1 MKKLIMLLML
11 IPFMGLGQLEFK
23 EKKDAVKIG
32 EVRIAGTF
40 YGNMM
45 YLEDHDTYVLFFKN
59 LKYQQITDVKNVT
72 IGDQEDLNSLYDVI
86 MENTV
91 DKTKNSLELDRGDG
105 KFLRL
110 EFANKRVQF
119 WYYNGSSW
127 SQSFYFNQ
135 KQINQLFGKV

>member
-1 MKKLIMLLML
+1 MLLML
-11 IPFMGLGQLEFK
+11 IPFMGFGQLEFK

-59 LKYQQITDVKNVT
+59 LKYQQIMDVKNVT

-135 KQINQLFGKV
+135 KQINQLFGKL